1 MLNIVT
7 YRKMQIKTKT
17 TYYLIP
23 VRMANIKKKRASI
36 GENMEKLEL
45 LYMIGGNIDRYTHC
59 GKQNGVS

>member
-1 MLNIVT
+1 
-7 YRKMQIKTKT
+7 MQIKTKT